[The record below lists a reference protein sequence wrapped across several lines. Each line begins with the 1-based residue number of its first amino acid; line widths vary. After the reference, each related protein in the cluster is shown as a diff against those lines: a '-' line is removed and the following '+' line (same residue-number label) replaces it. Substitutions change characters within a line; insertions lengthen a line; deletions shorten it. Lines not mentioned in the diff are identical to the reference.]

1 MGCSIKTEENHIFHL
16 VKKEGVYKIKDFVF
30 NITSFT
36 EG

>member
-1 MGCSIKTEENHIFHL
+1 MISKGNYKL

-36 EG
+36 DG